1 MIRAVTFTNYLGDSI
16 RLDLAR
22 PEESGFIIKSVT
34 GLGPGKA
41 NINTT
46 EIATNDGSLFN
57 SSRMPSRNIVISL
70 AYMWKDS
77 IEDVRQLSYKYFP
90 IKKKLTMLIETDNR
104 QAEIEGY
111 VESNDPA
118 IFSKDEGSDISI
130 VCPNPFFYS
139 AGKDGINT
147 TIFYGVEAL
156 FEFPFS
162 NESLQDPLLEMGEI
176 KNETE
181 QVVVYNGDAEIG
193 VTITIHAIGEASNI
207 TIYNTGTRE
216 VMRIDTDKLEKFTG
230 SGIIAGDEIIICTVK
245 GNKSITL
252 LRNGKT
258 TNILNCLDKN
268 ADWFQ
273 LAKGDNIFAYT
284 AEYGSTNLQFKIENR
299 IVYEGGISTMDVTI
313 LNTDLDAVSIVD
325 TYESFIWTD
334 RYYAYGDFE
343 LYEAMRD
350 GLLDYIKQDYYL
362 QSKESEHVMI
372 VEKIQ
377 ITSDTEDG
385 NHVTVTG
392 RSLESILDRRIVWG
406 QKLLSGNLQ
415 NGIKTLLNE
424 NVISPS
430 DSNRRIPNFIFK
442 ESTDPAITKLKLE
455 AQYTGDN
462 LYDVIQKIC
471 EEQGIGFK
479 ITLNDEKQFVF
490 ELYAGSDRS
499 YDQTENPYVI
509 FSPKFENII
518 NSNYIESKASLKTVT
533 LVGGEGEGADRRYT
547 TVGGGSGLN
556 RRELFTDARDIS
568 SNVGSDDELTDAE
581 YMAQL
586 QQRGKEKLAENVSIT
601 SFEGETETT
610 IMFQYGKDFFNGDIV
625 QIANEYGHET
635 KARILEIVRSED
647 KDGYSVYPTFKT
659 IEQEGA

>member
-1 MIRAVTFTNYLGDSI
+1 MDEPKVAVLRHYASPYYDPQKAHEYYMRTRELKGRSTTSLNDDGKKIWSYTKNNIKSEKAAKVKEEQEKRDQKITELREKAEATKEQISSRSVTAIRDYHDQFKQAGTYLVEGFADGISENTYRAEAKARAMARAAAEAAEDELDEHSPSRVGYHIGDFFGLGFVNAIGTYAVKAYNASAEMADSAKTGLGNAIAKVKDMIDNGVDGQPTIRPILDLSDVEEKSHRLNTLFSRSQALTVSTGIAAARGRNLQNEDTNPNTGNSYNFTQNNYSPKTRDLSADEESVLGDGKDGGNLIRAVTFTNYLGDSI

-111 VESNDPA
+111 VESNDPT

-162 NESLQDPLLEMGEI
+162 NESLKDPLLEMGEI

-299 IVYEGGISTMDVTI
+299 IVYEGV
-313 LNTDLDAVSIVD
+313 
-325 TYESFIWTD
+325 
-334 RYYAYGDFE
+334 
-343 LYEAMRD
+343 
-350 GLLDYIKQDYYL
+350 
-362 QSKESEHVMI
+362 
-372 VEKIQ
+372 
-377 ITSDTEDG
+377 
-385 NHVTVTG
+385 
-392 RSLESILDRRIVWG
+392 
-406 QKLLSGNLQ
+406 
-415 NGIKTLLNE
+415 
-424 NVISPS
+424 
-430 DSNRRIPNFIFK
+430 
-442 ESTDPAITKLKLE
+442 
-455 AQYTGDN
+455 
-462 LYDVIQKIC
+462 
-471 EEQGIGFK
+471 
-479 ITLNDEKQFVF
+479 
-490 ELYAGSDRS
+490 
-499 YDQTENPYVI
+499 
-509 FSPKFENII
+509 
-518 NSNYIESKASLKTVT
+518 
-533 LVGGEGEGADRRYT
+533 
-547 TVGGGSGLN
+547 
-556 RRELFTDARDIS
+556 
-568 SNVGSDDELTDAE
+568 
-581 YMAQL
+581 
-586 QQRGKEKLAENVSIT
+586 
-601 SFEGETETT
+601 
-610 IMFQYGKDFFNGDIV
+610 
-625 QIANEYGHET
+625 
-635 KARILEIVRSED
+635 
-647 KDGYSVYPTFKT
+647 
-659 IEQEGA
+659 

>member
-1 MIRAVTFTNYLGDSI
+1 
-16 RLDLAR
+16 
-22 PEESGFIIKSVT
+22 
-34 GLGPGKA
+34 
-41 NINTT
+41 
-46 EIATNDGSLFN
+46 
-57 SSRMPSRNIVISL
+57 
-70 AYMWKDS
+70 
-77 IEDVRQLSYKYFP
+77 
-90 IKKKLTMLIETDNR
+90 
-104 QAEIEGY
+104 
-111 VESNDPA
+111 
-118 IFSKDEGSDISI
+118 
-130 VCPNPFFYS
+130 
-139 AGKDGINT
+139 
-147 TIFYGVEAL
+147 
-156 FEFPFS
+156 
-162 NESLQDPLLEMGEI
+162 
-176 KNETE
+176 
-181 QVVVYNGDAEIG
+181 
-193 VTITIHAIGEASNI
+193 
-207 TIYNTGTRE
+207 
-216 VMRIDTDKLEKFTG
+216 
-230 SGIIAGDEIIICTVK
+230 
-245 GNKSITL
+245 
-252 LRNGKT
+252 
-258 TNILNCLDKN
+258 
-268 ADWFQ
+268 
-273 LAKGDNIFAYT
+273 
-284 AEYGSTNLQFKIENR
+284 
-299 IVYEGGISTMDVTI
+299 MDVMI

-350 GLLDYIKQDYYL
+350 GLLEYIKQDYYL

-430 DSNRRIPNFIFK
+430 DSNRKIPNFIFK
-442 ESTDPAITKLKLE
+442 ESIDPAITKLKLE

-533 LVGGEGEGADRRYT
+533 LVGGEGEGAGRRYT

-568 SNVGSDDELTDAE
+568 SNVGSDDALTDAE

-647 KDGYSVYPTFKT
+647 KDSYSVYPTFKT

>member
-90 IKKKLTMLIETDNR
+90 IKK
-104 QAEIEGY
+104 
-111 VESNDPA
+111 
-118 IFSKDEGSDISI
+118 
-130 VCPNPFFYS
+130 NPFFYS

-299 IVYEGGISTMDVTI
+299 IVYEGV
-313 LNTDLDAVSIVD
+313 
-325 TYESFIWTD
+325 
-334 RYYAYGDFE
+334 
-343 LYEAMRD
+343 
-350 GLLDYIKQDYYL
+350 
-362 QSKESEHVMI
+362 
-372 VEKIQ
+372 
-377 ITSDTEDG
+377 
-385 NHVTVTG
+385 
-392 RSLESILDRRIVWG
+392 
-406 QKLLSGNLQ
+406 
-415 NGIKTLLNE
+415 
-424 NVISPS
+424 
-430 DSNRRIPNFIFK
+430 
-442 ESTDPAITKLKLE
+442 
-455 AQYTGDN
+455 
-462 LYDVIQKIC
+462 
-471 EEQGIGFK
+471 
-479 ITLNDEKQFVF
+479 
-490 ELYAGSDRS
+490 
-499 YDQTENPYVI
+499 
-509 FSPKFENII
+509 
-518 NSNYIESKASLKTVT
+518 
-533 LVGGEGEGADRRYT
+533 
-547 TVGGGSGLN
+547 
-556 RRELFTDARDIS
+556 
-568 SNVGSDDELTDAE
+568 
-581 YMAQL
+581 
-586 QQRGKEKLAENVSIT
+586 
-601 SFEGETETT
+601 
-610 IMFQYGKDFFNGDIV
+610 
-625 QIANEYGHET
+625 
-635 KARILEIVRSED
+635 
-647 KDGYSVYPTFKT
+647 
-659 IEQEGA
+659 